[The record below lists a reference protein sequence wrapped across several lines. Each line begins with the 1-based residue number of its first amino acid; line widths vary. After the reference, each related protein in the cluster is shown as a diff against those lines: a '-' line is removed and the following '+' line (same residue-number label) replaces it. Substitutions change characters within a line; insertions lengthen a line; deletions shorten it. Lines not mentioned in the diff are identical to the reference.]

1 MTTTELDIIKALAEE
16 GNMRKAAERLFL
28 SQPALSQ
35 RLQSIEK
42 EWGTLL
48 FVRSQK
54 GLEPTPAG
62 ELVIQFA
69 KDTIA
74 RKEETFEMI
83 ASMANKVHGTL
94 KVACASII
102 GQTWLPQV
110 LKDYV
115 RLYPDAKISLMTG
128 WSSEIISALYE
139 GEAHI
144 GIVRGQVDWKS
155 KKEYLFRDHLYLVD
169 KEISTIEQLK
179 DTDRPF
185 IQFKSDSSYYM
196 EIQRWWQRHFTQN
209 PGRQI
214 TVDQIETCKQLA
226 LNGIGYAI
234 LPSITIAGNEQ
245 VNKIPLLNS
254 EEEFE
259 LTRDTWLI
267 GYESSFS
274 LKQVNAFVEVVQ
286 TYAEKLRQD
295 QRTHE

>member
-1 MTTTELDIIKALAEE
+1 MTTTDLEIIKALAEE

-54 GLEPTPAG
+54 GLETTSAG
-62 ELVIQFA
+62 ELVVAYA
-69 KDTIA
+69 KESIT
-74 RKEETFEMI
+74 RKEETFEQI
-83 ASMANKVHGTL
+83 ASMADRVHGTL
-94 KVACASII
+94 KIACASIV

-110 LKDYV
+110 LKEFV
-115 RLYPDAKISLMTG
+115 VQYPDAKISLMTG
-128 WSSEIISALYE
+128 WSSEIVQALYN
-139 GEAHI
+139 GEAHV

-155 KKEYLFRDHLYLVD
+155 RKTYLFRDRLYLVD
-169 KEISTIEQLK
+169 REITSIDELKE
-179 DTDRPF
+179 TDRPF
-185 IQFKSDSSYYM
+185 IQFKSDSNYYM
-196 EIQRWWQRHFTQN
+196 EIQRWWHRHFTQK

-214 TVDQIETCKQLA
+214 TVDQIETCRQLA

-234 LPSITIAGNEQ
+234 LPSITLTGDEF
-245 VNKIPLLNS
+245 VNRVPLLNH

-267 GYESSFS
+267 GYESTFA
-274 LKQVNAFVEVVQ
+274 LKQVDAFAQIVQ
-286 TYAEKLRQD
+286 AHAEINQKNFNF
-295 QRTHE
+295 

>member
-1 MTTTELDIIKALAEE
+1 MTTTELEIIKTLAEE

-35 RLQSIEK
+35 RLQTIEK

-48 FVRSQK
+48 FIRSQK

-62 ELVIQFA
+62 ELVIAYA
-69 KDTIA
+69 KETILK
-74 RKEETFEMI
+74 KEETAEMI
-83 ASMANKVHGTL
+83 ASLANKVHGTL
-94 KVACASII
+94 KIACASIV

-110 LKDYV
+110 LKEFV
-115 RLYPDAKISLMTG
+115 NTYPDAKISLMTG
-128 WSSEIISALYE
+128 WSSEIVRALYD

-155 KKEYLFRDHLYLVD
+155 KKEYLFRDRLYLVD
-169 KEISTIEQLK
+169 QEITSIDELTN
-179 DTDRPF
+179 TNRPF
-185 IQFKSDSSYYM
+185 IQFKSDSNYYM

-209 PGRQI
+209 PWRQI

-234 LPSITIAGNEQ
+234 LPAITLTGDEE
-245 VNKIPLLNS
+245 VNRIPLLNS

-267 GYESSFS
+267 GYESSFK
-274 LKQVNAFVEVVQ
+274 LKQVDAFTQVVNK
-286 TYAEKLRQD
+286 YAERLRM
-295 QRTHE
+295 ESE